1 MEGNVRISVIIP
13 VYNAGD
19 CLARAVTS
27 VCMQDFESYEI
38 ILVNDGS
45 TDDSGRICD
54 ELSAEY
60 GSVKVVH
67 KANGGVSSA
76 RNTGIEVASGE
87 FIMFLD
93 ADDVICDGALSR
105 MYLPEYDMVMGGFE
119 KLESTA
125 SVNSYCPSSDAS
137 YIGKDQICTFLDRII
152 ARDNTYLLNSACF
165 KLFRRSLIERHSVRF
180 VEGLSYAEDKIF
192 VMTYLSYVS
201 KVATVASIVYGYIVK
216 AGSLSSDMSSDR
228 HIMQVFRLLEEYK
241 PLLERLNSEYA
252 ASAKLRKLYHED
264 LVGRYVCRI
273 LTIFCKRKSELL
285 TYENLEVLYDYM
297 DGDDML
303 GLFSLRPGQ
312 IPNILLYQIGSKAAA
327 IRFYRVCSSIYS
339 FLKG

>member
-1 MEGNVRISVIIP
+1 MEENLRISVIIP

-19 CLARAVTS
+19 CLARAVMS
-27 VCMQDFESYEI
+27 VCMQDFESYEV

-60 GSVKVVH
+60 GSVKVIH

-76 RNTGIEVASGE
+76 RNAGVEVASGE

-93 ADDVICDGALSR
+93 ADDVICDGALSK

-119 KLESTA
+119 KLESEE
-125 SVNSYCPSSDAS
+125 SVRSYCPSSDAS
-137 YIGKDQICTFLDRII
+137 YIGNDQICRFLDRII

-165 KLFRRSLIERHSVRF
+165 KLFRRNLLEKHSVRF

-192 VMTYLSYVS
+192 VMTYLAHVN
-201 KVATVASIVYGYIVK
+201 KVATVASIVYGYIVQ
-216 AGSLSSDMSSDR
+216 AGSLSSDMFSDR
-228 HIMQVFRLLEEYK
+228 HIEQVFRLLGEYK
-241 PLLERLNSEYA
+241 PLLKRLNSEYA
-252 ASAKLRKLYHED
+252 ASARLSKLYHED

-285 TYENLEVLYDYM
+285 TLENLEVLYDYM
-297 DGDDML
+297 DSDNAL

-312 IPNILLYQIGSKAAA
+312 IPNILLYKIGNKDLAL
-327 IRFYRVCSSIYS
+327 RFYKTCSSLYS